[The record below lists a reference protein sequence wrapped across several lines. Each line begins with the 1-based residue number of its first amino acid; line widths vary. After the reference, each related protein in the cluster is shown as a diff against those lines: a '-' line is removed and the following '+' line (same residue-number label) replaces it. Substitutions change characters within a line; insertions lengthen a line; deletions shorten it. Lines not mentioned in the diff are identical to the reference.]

1 MSETRGAPRVCVPWL
16 ARTDEQPTEIDMTEY
31 KVRKVRGKWRVYAVT
46 RAAWGRVIH
55 TQLGAYT
62 KPESAEVACRFF
74 VLREASR

>member
-1 MSETRGAPRVCVPWL
+1 
-16 ARTDEQPTEIDMTEY
+16 MTEY